1 MQNNARIPSPWGL
14 LVNLESVKI
23 DEKIKL
29 EVINLRKECKSYL
42 ESIQNLCEK
51 WKPVDGTVTIL
62 SQDKNIFDDLTNKYY
77 KKLARIEKL
86 LLPWKGELKRW
97 KTSN

>member
-1 MQNNARIPSPWGL
+1 MKKNVRVFSPWGL

-51 WKPVDGTVTIL
+51 WKPVDGTVVIL
-62 SQDKNIFDDLTNKYY
+62 SQDKNLFDDLTNKYH
-77 KKLARIEKL
+77 KKLSRIEKL
-86 LLPWKGELKRW
+86 LNPWRGKLKR
-97 KTSN
+97 